1 MTSNSNGNL
10 IFISLESR
18 DEGIKF
24 KQFLWKLIPGSWC
37 GKSGEKDRKGKRQ
50 QMRNYCPHQIRQ
62 IFCYGQIPAKS
73 NLKMEN
79 YFAPDYICFSPWSAG
94 SIAFNL

>member
-1 MTSNSNGNL
+1 MNIQLRKMTSNSNGNL

-62 IFCYGQIPAKS
+62 IFVMARYL
-73 NLKMEN
+73 LK
-79 YFAPDYICFSPWSAG
+79 AT
-94 SIAFNL
+94 